1 METFHLFFEKLLE
14 RAAKAAVK
22 SLNMG
27 QLAFGGQSG
36 GEGKGKFG
44 PIFRCVKAVAEEP
57 AKAYEKGAGKP
68 HDACGLACAHLL
80 FFRGETCQENH
91 FLEAGA
97 VGAGVA
103 AVFTLITSTLKISVE
118 LPGMFWPD
126 PRSP

>member
-1 METFHLFFEKLLE
+1 METFHLFFGKLLE
-14 RAAKAAVK
+14 HAAKAVLK

-27 QLAFGGQSG
+27 KLAFWGQSG

-44 PIFRCVKAVAEEP
+44 PIFRRVKAVAEEP

-80 FFRGETCQENH
+80 FFRGESRSENH
-91 FLEAGA
+91 FLAAGA

-118 LPGMFWPD
+118 FPGMFWPE